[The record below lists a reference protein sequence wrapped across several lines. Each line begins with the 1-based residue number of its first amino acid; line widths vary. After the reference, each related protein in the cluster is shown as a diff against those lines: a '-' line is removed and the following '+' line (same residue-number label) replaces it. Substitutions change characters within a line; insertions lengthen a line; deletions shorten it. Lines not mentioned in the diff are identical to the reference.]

1 VFQATRNKT
10 TTSHAVS
17 RGGQATC
24 LGSSWAA
31 HDTLPAR
38 LLTDRSISGPVAAR
52 DALVPLARRRDD
64 ISLQDVVMLFG
75 LPLGRP
81 DGGYCRPQLLVTGLP
96 RSVRERSS
104 ERSRASALPAV
115 LGHAWS
121 HLKLVAAVQRTCF
134 YLIFFIFCMY
144 LKQIEG
150 I

>member
-1 VFQATRNKT
+1 MTHFQ
-10 TTSHAVS
+10 HD
-17 RGGQATC
+17 
-24 LGSSWAA
+24 SSLIAA
-31 HDTLPAR
+31 FLDRWRLETHLFHLPV
-38 LLTDRSISGPVAAR
+38 GEMMV
-52 DALVPLARRRDD
+52 
-64 ISLQDVVMLFG
+64 SLQDVVMLFG

>member
-64 ISLQDVVMLFG
+64 GQPAGRGDVV
-75 LPLGRP
+75 RP
-81 DGGYCRPQLLVTGLP
+81 SIGGVPMGAIVVP
-96 RSVRERSS
+96 NS
-104 ERSRASALPAV
+104 
-115 LGHAWS
+115 W
-121 HLKLVAAVQRTCF
+121 
-134 YLIFFIFCMY
+134 
-144 LKQIEG
+144 
-150 I
+150 